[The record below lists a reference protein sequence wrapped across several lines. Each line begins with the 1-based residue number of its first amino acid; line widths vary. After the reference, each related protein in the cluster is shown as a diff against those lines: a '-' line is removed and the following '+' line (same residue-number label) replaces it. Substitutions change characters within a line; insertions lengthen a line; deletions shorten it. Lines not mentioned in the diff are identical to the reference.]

1 MMNLTQRMIRTRSA
15 APSSVARAKRAKRA
29 TRTTR
34 AGSLAGLVG
43 IAGFVGFFA
52 PGRAFAQHD
61 MSMHSA
67 SAPAPALSAP
77 PQAAYA
83 TIAEIVRILEGDSTT
98 DWSKVN
104 LEALRQHLIDMDNVT
119 LRSVVEQRDVAGG
132 MTADVTGS
140 GATVGSIQR
149 MLTMHASM
157 LDQSSEYHAVTE
169 PLAGGVRFTV
179 TAKNSADAK
188 LVARIRGL
196 GFAGMLTEGDHHA
209 RHHLAL
215 ARGDAHAH
223 ER

>member
-1 MMNLTQRMIRTRSA
+1 MMMNLMKRMICTLRA
-15 APSSVARAKRAKRA
+15 ATPSTAL
-29 TRTTR
+29 
-34 AGSLAGLVG
+34 LASFGGLVG
-43 IAGFVGFFA
+43 LVVLFA
-52 PGRAFAQHD
+52 PTPAFAQHD
-61 MSMHSA
+61 MAMP
-67 SAPAPALSAP
+67 PATTPVRALSAP

-83 TIAEIVRILEGDSTT
+83 TIAEIVRILEADSTT
-98 DWSKVN
+98 NWSTVN

-119 LRSVVEQRDVAGG
+119 LRAVVKQRPIAGG

-149 MLTMHASM
+149 MLAMHANM
-157 LDQSSEYHAVTE
+157 LDQSSGYHAVTE
-169 PLAGGVRFTV
+169 PLADGVRFTV
-179 TAKNSADAK
+179 TAKNATDAT

-215 ARGDAHAH
+215 ARGEAHAH